1 MSFSLRPLNI
11 QSLPIPLLPHDACM
25 IKPTNLSKY
34 KNHHFLLLQTKNLN
48 RLFMDNM
55 DRRLGVH
62 PSQTHTSFSYIS
74 VTSHSASVVHFPDK
88 KANTFHPFVSLL
100 LSLAS
105 SILLSCLRACS
116 ACSCPSRY
124 QTATPA
130 QDTFLSSTSKSSTMS
145 LVSSVPLRLPT
156 AHTSLVLLQRSRHTT
171 PPLPPLSSDT
181 RFRRN
186 SPVFRSQILTVPSSE
201 EVMTNFLLNCRH
213 VTALWCLLGP
223 ETRRA
228 THGGREEKV
237 GGILQVTKF
246 TAMLGHQ

>member
-1 MSFSLRPLNI
+1 MP
-11 QSLPIPLLPHDACM
+11 
-25 IKPTNLSKY
+25 
-34 KNHHFLLLQTKNLN
+34 
-48 RLFMDNM
+48 
-55 DRRLGVH
+55 
-62 PSQTHTSFSYIS
+62 
-74 VTSHSASVVHFPDK
+74 
-88 KANTFHPFVSLL
+88 
-100 LSLAS
+100 
-105 SILLSCLRACS
+105 
-116 ACSCPSRY
+116 
-124 QTATPA
+124 TPA

-228 THGGREEKV
+228 THGGGEEKA
-237 GGILQVTKF
+237 GGILWVTKF
-246 TAMLGHQ
+246 TAMLGHQLKPHECVLLVFKPPSKRLQENVTREIRAEKSWDWREHRNKTCNAWSG